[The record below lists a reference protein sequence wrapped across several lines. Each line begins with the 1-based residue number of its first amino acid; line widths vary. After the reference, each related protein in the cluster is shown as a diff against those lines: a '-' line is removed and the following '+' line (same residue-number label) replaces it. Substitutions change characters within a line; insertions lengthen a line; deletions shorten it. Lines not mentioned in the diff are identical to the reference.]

1 MTQGRPKSVRVGDTG
16 DKLYMALKL
25 TGMCW
30 GTRVGPNHI
39 AVNPRWAQCGLP
51 RSINTVIEDIRSG
64 IPVHRLERYA
74 GFFQVPADLFADTAI
89 GPYSAT
95 FSCEILKNKHRF
107 SPAAALEASL
117 LDRQASRHVRE
128 HNGVAANYPLYQLL
142 CGVYAL
148 YYKRCAS
155 DVLYNGVVQAV
166 IQAEVGMSVDAV
178 IVIDGIPV
186 EISGT
191 LFRWNNALHV
201 QYRSDDFQVLGY
213 LIGPNPMDSIL
224 LRRRNPFFLK
234 LHGLAGNLELTAE
247 PDRYE
252 ACVVKQAPAEGQ
264 GLAQAFEALLDRA
277 VRGKSLSPGDG
288 GYAAAAALFA
298 APAG

>member
-16 DKLYMALKL
+16 EKLYMALKL
-25 TGMCW
+25 TGMSW

-64 IPVHRLERYA
+64 LPVHRLERYA
-74 GFFQVPADLFADTAI
+74 AFFQVPADLFADTAI

-95 FSCEILKNKHRF
+95 FSCEILKNKNRL
-107 SPAAALEASL
+107 SPSPALEASL
-117 LDRQASRHVRE
+117 LNRQASRHVRE

-142 CGVYAL
+142 GGVYTV
-148 YYKRCAS
+148 YYKRCGS
-155 DVLYNGVVQAV
+155 DTLYQGVARAE
-166 IQAEVGMSVDAV
+166 IQTEVGMSVVGV
-178 IVIDGIPV
+178 IVFDGIPV

-191 LFRWNNALHV
+191 LFRWNSAIHI
-201 QYRSDDFQVLGY
+201 QYHSEDYQILGY

-252 ACVVKQAPAEGQ
+252 ACVVKQAPVEGQ
-264 GLAQAFEALLDRA
+264 GVAQAFGGLLDQAMRNRA
-277 VRGKSLSPGDG
+277 LTPEDG
-288 GYAAAAALFA
+288 EYAAVAALFG
-298 APAG
+298 APEG